1 MDIDDIINIVIIR
14 FSVRHRRLLTFF
26 KNEESRDNWFIFRSK
41 LFNSYLHK
49 CLHHQT
55 KKPNKVYVLV
65 DNDDRNLVEK
75 YLNIDNIT
83 VIYCNID
90 MHYYENQILVD
101 LCKNKLVKNL
111 VVSRIDSDDLI
122 NKDFFYTINQQ
133 LLLHPAPRL
142 VACKGYRSDLT
153 NIQSLFFTNSPFI
166 SKCSNFGNFSVK
178 DLRSFSPF
186 DINHGCIDSLEHTQN
201 HNAEWIQLIHHT
213 NLDNQLLN
221 ETRSNDNKLFVTPLV
236 PIDPIWFAN
245 WAGFEF
251 TKVTESNYL

>member
-1 MDIDDIINIVIIR
+1 MDIDDIINVVIIR
-14 FSVRHRRLLTFF
+14 FSVRHRRLFIF

-41 LFNSYLHK
+41 LFNSYLRK

-65 DNDDRNLVEK
+65 DKGDRNLVEK
-75 YLNIDNIT
+75 YLNIDNIN

-90 MHYYENQILVD
+90 MRYYGNQILGD

-122 NKDFFYTINQQ
+122 NKDFFYNINQQ

-166 SKCSNFGNFSVK
+166 SKCTNFGNFSVK
-178 DLRSFSPF
+178 DLCSFSPH
-186 DINHGCIDSLEHTQN
+186 DINHDLIDSVEHTQN

-213 NLDNQLLN
+213 NICNQLLN
-221 ETRSNDNKLFVTPLV
+221 NNIDDKLIVTPLV

-245 WAGFEF
+245 WAGFQF
-251 TKVTESNYL
+251 TKVTESNYS